1 MLLDPAQALIES
13 DKLGTSADDCQAIMN
28 EISQLIEE
36 LPAFWE
42 GVSANMFIQNNL
54 QVIESLKGIKSEMLQ
69 ISDEIKVLAMTPQV
83 M

>member
-13 DKLGTSADDCQAIMN
+13 EKLGTAADDCQGVVN
-28 EISQLIEE
+28 EITQLIEE

-54 QVIESLKGIKSEMLQ
+54 QVIESLKGIKGEMLQ
-69 ISDEIKVLAMTPQV
+69 ISDEIKALAMMPPV